1 MGSRFVDS
9 LFLPLI
15 ESGTVVLGTV
25 LFVILTMACEVG
37 FRVGRRR
44 GRTIKKSEEE
54 TSATSTLTAG
64 MLALLAF
71 MLGLT
76 IDFAQNRFEARRD
89 RVAEEATTID
99 TAWSRAKLIGG
110 PDGEAMASLIADY
123 AKTRLD
129 FTGADY
135 RGPVPA
141 LIARTEAQKNA
152 IWALATEAA
161 RKSPTP
167 VMATLVTALNNMF
180 DAALSQRFAFD
191 GRVPGD
197 MIDMLIVGSM
207 LAIGAM
213 GYELGLGG
221 IRQPVLSSLLLIMW
235 TGGLVMTVD
244 LELPR
249 RGDIRVETAPL
260 EWVIDSF
267 AKAPPGAPAPHS

>member
-1 MGSRFVDS
+1 VGSRFVDS

-15 ESGTVVLGTV
+15 EAGTVVLGAM
-25 LFVILTMACEVG
+25 LFAILTMACEVG

-110 PDGEAMASLIADY
+110 PEGEAMAALIADY

-167 VMATLVTALNNMF
+167 VMATLVTALNSMF

-260 EWVIDSF
+260 QWVIESF
-267 AKAPPGAPAPHS
+267 AKAPPDAPAPHP

>member
-1 MGSRFVDS
+1 VGSRFVDS

-15 ESGTVVLGTV
+15 EAGTVVLGAM
-25 LFVILTMACEVG
+25 LFAILTMACEVG

-110 PDGEAMASLIADY
+110 PEGEAMAALIADY

-167 VMATLVTALNNMF
+167 VMATLVTALNSMF

-267 AKAPPGAPAPHS
+267 AKAPPGAPAPHP